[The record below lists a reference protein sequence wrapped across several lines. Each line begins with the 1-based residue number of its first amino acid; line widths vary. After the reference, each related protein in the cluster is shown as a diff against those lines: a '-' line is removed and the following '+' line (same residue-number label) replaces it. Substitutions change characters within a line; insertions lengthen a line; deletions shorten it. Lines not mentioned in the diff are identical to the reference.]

1 MQFSAP
7 DALDRARRIKLMI
20 FDVDGVLTDGRLW
33 YGADGREI
41 KSFHSL
47 DGHGVKMLAES
58 GIRCAIL
65 SGRKSSAVAKRAR
78 ELGIKLVRQGIA
90 RKGEEFGR
98 MLKRLRLEPA
108 AAGYMGDDL
117 VDVPVLR
124 RCGFAC
130 APREAPEQVR
140 QCAHYVCSAP
150 AGGGAVRELCEYL
163 MQAQGTFE
171 RQLREY
177 LA

>member
-47 DGHGVKMLAES
+47 DGHGVKMLADS

-78 ELGIKLVRQGIA
+78 ELGIKLVR
-90 RKGEEFGR
+90 
-98 MLKRLRLEPA
+98 
-108 AAGYMGDDL
+108 
-117 VDVPVLR
+117 
-124 RCGFAC
+124 
-130 APREAPEQVR
+130 
-140 QCAHYVCSAP
+140 
-150 AGGGAVRELCEYL
+150 
-163 MQAQGTFE
+163 
-171 RQLREY
+171 
-177 LA
+177 